1 MKTGA
6 RFWQLIGLTFL
17 ILAWYGLAELDDA
30 VTAKQ
35 KQLQD
40 QRMLLT
46 KQEDLLRDNQW
57 KSNLADIEKVRTK
70 WLAYIPEENS
80 PALAKAHLLNELRS
94 AAVNVGIL
102 NATVNATEGE
112 LEEQANSSVSGS
124 TNSAYAKAGESKA
137 KLLPSGLHVIKVN
150 IVGRFDPAAFTKLVR
165 VLEDERRFTVIER
178 ISVRGVQMDLNLRC
192 YWRQPTTAKPTL
204 K

>member
-57 KSNLADIEKVRTK
+57 KSNLADIEKIRTK

-80 PALAKAHLLNELRS
+80 PALAKAHLLNDLRS

-112 LEEQANSSVSGS
+112 LEEQAGSSAAS
-124 TNSAYAKAGESKA
+124 TNSAYAKASENKA
-137 KLLPSGLHVIKVN
+137 KTLPTGLHVIKVN
-150 IVGRFDPAAFTKLVR
+150 IVGRFDPAAFTKLIR
-165 VLEDERRFTVIER
+165 VLEDERRFAVIER
-178 ISVRGVQMDLNLRC
+178 VSVRGVQMDLNLRC
-192 YWRQPTTAKPTL
+192 YWRKPATAKPNL